1 MCCGPVSCVAKIIMG
16 IINTLI
22 FLVGLAMFTV
32 GLLIYTQPSVSQEAL
47 SGLLKNLETS
57 AASAGVTLDTSDFSA
72 ADLAFSFVIALIVMG
87 VILGGI
93 SLLGLIG
100 TKYSLKPVLIVYF
113 IIVLVLFLAQVIVVL
128 IIIID
133 KNVFDDA
140 VKPRLKDT
148 ITDDFTGLEGTDA
161 PTLMWNGVMFKLECC
176 GVDDYN
182 DFTAATAWNKTING
196 VTYSLVTPVA
206 CCQTASTSY
215 TCAISPTDAVSY
227 WKTGCYDKL
236 WDFVLK
242 DSGIVPAI
250 AAVLL
255 AFQLA
260 VLILTVI
267 ILKSMSI
274 VGVV

>member
-1 MCCGPVSCVAKIIMG
+1 MCCSPVACVAKVIMG

-22 FLVGLAMFTV
+22 FLVGLAMFIIGV
-32 GLLIYTQPSVSQEAL
+32 LIQTQPSLSKDAL
-47 SGLLKNLETS
+47 SGLLSNLEDTAS
-57 AASAGVTLDTSDFSA
+57 SAGVTLDTSNFSA
-72 ADLAFSFVIALIVMG
+72 ADLAYSFTIALIVSG
-87 VILGGI
+87 LLLAAI

-128 IIIID
+128 IIVID
-133 KNVFDDA
+133 RSALDDA
-140 VKPRLKDT
+140 IKPRLKDT

-161 PTLMWNGVMFKLECC
+161 TTLMWNGVMMKLECC
-176 GVDDYN
+176 GVDGYT
-182 DFTAATAWNKTING
+182 DFTAASAWTKTINS
-196 VTYSLVTPVA
+196 VTYALVTPVA
-206 CCQTASTSY
+206 CCKSVSTSY
-215 TCAISPTDAVSY
+215 TCAETPSTSNNYLD
-227 WKTGCYDKL
+227 TGCYDEM

-242 DSGIVPAI
+242 DSGIVPAL

-260 VLILTVI
+260 VLILTII